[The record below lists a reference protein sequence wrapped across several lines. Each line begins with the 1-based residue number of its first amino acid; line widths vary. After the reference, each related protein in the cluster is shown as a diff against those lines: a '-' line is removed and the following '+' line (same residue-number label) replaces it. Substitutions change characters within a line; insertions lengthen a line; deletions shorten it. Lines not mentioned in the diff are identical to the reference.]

1 MTKFCSNCGK
11 KLEENADI
19 CLNCGVLLKK
29 NSKPN
34 KQKKEKKKGLPIWA
48 IVLIIIGCIVLLP
61 IIVIVM
67 VGIFAYN
74 IVQDSDIDFDEYIN
88 DIVDEETTIYGT
100 IDDTLNTNSFKI
112 TLIDS
117 LIYSSIGET
126 EDTLNIPK
134 EGKEYLVFF
143 FDIENISNTMKGISA
158 YNFSGYADEYSV
170 PITYIM
176 ENIDGYEQ
184 LEAEL
189 SSNKKTKGYVA
200 FEVDQNWKEFEIHY
214 NDLEEN
220 KNLIFTVVN
229 SNESV

>member
-1 MTKFCSNCGK
+1 MDIYTIDEINEKYLNFGLKNFERFSKDIVSEVKTLCTDLSLEDLSLYEDHTTKFCSNCGK

-100 IDDTLNTNSFKI
+100 IDDTLNYKVKI
-112 TLIDS
+112 
-117 LIYSSIGET
+117 
-126 EDTLNIPK
+126 
-134 EGKEYLVFF
+134 
-143 FDIENISNTMKGISA
+143 
-158 YNFSGYADEYSV
+158 
-170 PITYIM
+170 
-176 ENIDGYEQ
+176 
-184 LEAEL
+184 
-189 SSNKKTKGYVA
+189 
-200 FEVDQNWKEFEIHY
+200 
-214 NDLEEN
+214 
-220 KNLIFTVVN
+220 IFTQQL
-229 SNESV
+229 